1 MNLWGVKGF
10 CTVIPLYRKLPQSK
24 LHHSFFFLL
33 IFHNSLAVFAVKWI
47 KNMLFITKRRGRE
60 FILIVFLHL
69 FLLLCSVQERAHIDR
84 MRSWREHEREERL
97 RGRERAKERDRERE
111 RVRERSGS
119 LRECCPHCLT
129 GAKWCDH
136 SAGRAVESHSHRRRD
151 TGWPRRGRMAV
162 KGHSWFAHC
171 VRHFPSATSSISR
184 G

>member
-24 LHHSFFFLL
+24 LHHSFFFSSSFTTHWLFL
-33 IFHNSLAVFAVKWI
+33 QWSESKICCSLP
-47 KNMLFITKRRGRE
+47 RGHE

-69 FLLLCSVQERAHIDR
+69 FLHLCFVQERAHIDR
-84 MRSWREHEREERL
+84 MRSWREHERKERL
-97 RGRERAKERDRERE
+97 RGREREKERDRERE

-129 GAKWCDH
+129 GAKWCNH
-136 SAGRAVESHSHRRRD
+136 SAGRAAESHSHCRRD